1 MDKELIKELARKS
14 LEKWSDPQNPIMAF
28 CGFCDEF
35 YEGFCEKCLC
45 PEILCSGCAD
55 YGLIYD
61 SRLISDETIE
71 AADPFLVDLMKMAL
85 SDLQYTGEISET
97 VRNKIEEELDSA
109 GYSFNF

>member
-1 MDKELIKELARKS
+1 
-14 LEKWSDPQNPIMAF
+14 
-28 CGFCDEF
+28 
-35 YEGFCEKCLC
+35 
-45 PEILCSGCAD
+45 LCSGCAD
-55 YGLIYD
+55 YGLIRLIYD